1 MKALERFES
10 RVDMFQARLVKFKQ
24 RLAEDPSYAFSW
36 ADDAFEAAAQLQVS
50 LSIVNELKDGRE
62 VKLLSEYILSMITG
76 KSKRVAS
83 SSSACS
89 NLMDQYTLAA
99 YADAYDIFRYMK

>member
-1 MKALERFES
+1 MKTLERFES
-10 RVDMFQARLVKFKQ
+10 RVDMFQARLAKFKQ

-50 LSIVNELKDGRE
+50 LSIVNELKDDRE
-62 VKLLSEYILSMITG
+62 IEMLRDYMLSLITS
-76 KSKRVAS
+76 KSRRVAS

-99 YADAYDIFRYMK
+99 YADAYDILKYVQ